1 MNTAGIVATLIFLIV
16 YIIIASEKIHRT
28 TISLLGATLLLVF
41 THFTHY
47 GAKEAFAKIDFNTI
61 FLLIGMMVVV
71 GITKETGIFDYLA
84 IKTLKQT
91 KGSPIKLLITYSV
104 ITAVLSA
111 FFDNVTTVLM
121 IAPITLFATEMLK
134 IDPKPFMISEIF
146 AANIGGTATLIGDP
160 PNIMIGTKVGMTFN
174 DFIMNTA
181 PISIINLFIVIG
193 IIVLFYH
200 KEFSKKYDS
209 DLFENINLE
218 KVEIKDKGFLIK
230 SLSVLAMIFTLFI
243 LQEQLEI
250 EPSVT
255 ALFGA
260 SLLMLITRKNVE
272 KVFEHVE
279 WSTIFFFIGLF
290 ILVGGLD
297 FTGVLKIFSEKIV
310 NITSGNFN
318 LTVYLIL
325 WVSALSSSFV
335 DNIPYTATMIPIIKH
350 IIPTFKN
357 ISPHSLEALWWALS
371 IGACFGGNGTIV
383 GASANVVIQG
393 LAAKENHKISFMQY
407 FKIGFVVMIIT
418 IITSS
423 AYLGLVYLK

>member
-1 MNTAGIVATLIFLIV
+1 LNTAGIIATIIFLIV
-16 YIIIASEKIHRT
+16 YIVIASEKIHRT
-28 TISLLGATLLLVF
+28 TISLLGASFLLLF
-41 THFTHY
+41 IHFTHY

-71 GITKETGIFDYLA
+71 GITKETGVFDYLA

-91 KGSPIKLLITYSV
+91 KGSPLKLLITYS
-104 ITAVLSA
+104 IMTAVLSA

-134 IDPKPFMISEIF
+134 IDPKPFMIAEIF

-174 DFIMNTA
+174 DFIRNTA

-209 DLFENINLE
+209 RLFENINLK
-218 KVEIKDKGFLIK
+218 KVEIKDKIFLIK
-230 SLSVLAMIFTLFI
+230 ALSVLVMIFTLFI
-243 LQEQLEI
+243 LQEKLEI

-260 SLLMLITRKNVE
+260 SLLILITGKNVE

-290 ILVGGLD
+290 ILVGGLE
-297 FTGVLKIFSEKIV
+297 FTGVLETFSEKMID
-310 NITSGNFN
+310 ITSGNFN

-357 ISPHSLEALWWALS
+357 ITPHSLEALWWALS
-371 IGACFGGNGTIV
+371 LGACFGGNGTIV

-393 LAAKENHKISFMQY
+393 LAAKEKHKISFMQY
-407 FKIGFVVMIIT
+407 FKIGFIVMIIT
-418 IITSS
+418 IITSTF
-423 AYLGLVYLK
+423 YLAIFYLK